1 MITMLLILIQTLKFT
16 KILVK
21 LVVGKTYS
29 TDFTRSFLSFC
40 HSFSPF
46 SSICLV
52 IHHILNLNTY
62 KIIVKLLIS
71 VDVTR
76 KPIKVEATNYLNRLS
91 ENVMWKGAERS

>member
-1 MITMLLILIQTLKFT
+1 MIKDHCLNPNDHYVIDNDPFT

-40 HSFSPF
+40 HSFFPF

-52 IHHILNLNTY
+52 IHHELNLNTY

-76 KPIKVEATNYLNRLS
+76 KPLKV
-91 ENVMWKGAERS
+91 